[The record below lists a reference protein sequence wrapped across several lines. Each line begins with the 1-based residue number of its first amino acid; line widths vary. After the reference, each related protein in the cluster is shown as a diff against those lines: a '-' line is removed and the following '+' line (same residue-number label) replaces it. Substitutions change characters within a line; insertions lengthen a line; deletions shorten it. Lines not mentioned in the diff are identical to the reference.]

1 VSILALLAL
10 TGVGCYSSPASQ
22 SSDAN
27 KQSASSGSAN
37 VAQTNKVD
45 IQGFTFSP
53 VQIKVKKGDAIT
65 FTNKDSM
72 QHSATAN
79 DGSFDTG
86 LMSNGESR
94 AITFN
99 TTGTVNYHCKLHT
112 SMQATVIVEE

>member
-1 VSILALLAL
+1 
-10 TGVGCYSSPASQ
+10 
-22 SSDAN
+22 
-27 KQSASSGSAN
+27 
-37 VAQTNKVD
+37 
-45 IQGFTFSP
+45 
-53 VQIKVKKGDAIT
+53 
-65 FTNKDSM
+65 M